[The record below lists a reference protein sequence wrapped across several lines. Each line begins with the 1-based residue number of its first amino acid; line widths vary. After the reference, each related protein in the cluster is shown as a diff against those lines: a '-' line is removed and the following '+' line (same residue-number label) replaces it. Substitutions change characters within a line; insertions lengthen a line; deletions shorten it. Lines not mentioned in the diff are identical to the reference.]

1 LWEVDSQSPG
11 RVLSATNLT
20 DLGVDI
26 GVSPRIYSA
35 GRYILI
41 DTRNDWYLLEPD
53 SGELQDLAEAGIA
66 KPSAASMIGRS
77 QLPMVDSD
85 TVMIVS
91 GDREIVLVNLDTLA
105 TESIADVPV
114 TTAKVS
120 GATNPITGIDASDG
134 RLLLAAG
141 NHSELAL

>member
-1 LWEVDSQSPG
+1 TETIETATSDSSVWLVPTSDGRVFLTRRDMLWEVDSQSPG

-66 KPSAASMIGRS
+66 KPSAASMIDRS

-91 GDREIVLVNLDTLA
+91 GDREIVLVSLDTL
-105 TESIADVPV
+105 
-114 TTAKVS
+114 
-120 GATNPITGIDASDG
+120 
-134 RLLLAAG
+134 
-141 NHSELAL
+141 